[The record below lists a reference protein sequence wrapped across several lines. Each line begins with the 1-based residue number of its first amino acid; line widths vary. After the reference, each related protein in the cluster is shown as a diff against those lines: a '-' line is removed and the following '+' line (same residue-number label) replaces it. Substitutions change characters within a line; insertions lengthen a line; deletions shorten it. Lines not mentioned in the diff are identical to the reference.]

1 MGRTKMSR
9 RVARTDVRT
18 RGESCGVDATRLPRL
33 SDRQGKWLGNGCRQE
48 GAVGRKHRSAGR
60 PPNHARPKGFSAE
73 GLTAVRDQYG
83 GRFGSTTPTLAAE
96 HLAWH
101 DELQADAESHRG
113 DRRWMLVEGQWSRER
128 KQRHRR
134 RCPRKEH
141 FAEIVQR
148 DASVHR
154 RQEERGLEGR
164 LMDLVDDTTG
174 TTVFW
179 KGPDPNGWCL
189 PYVPSLPMRSRLVR
203 TTT

>member
-1 MGRTKMSR
+1 MGIGRKVRWVGNTGARGGHRIKPARRAFPRKVSR
-9 RVARTDVRT
+9 R
-18 RGESCGVDATRLPRL
+18 
-33 SDRQGKWLGNGCRQE
+33 
-48 GAVGRKHRSAGR
+48 
-60 PPNHARPKGFSAE
+60 
-73 GLTAVRDQYG
+73 VRDQYG
-83 GRFGSTTPTLAAE
+83 GPVREHFTPTLAAE

-164 LMDLVDDTTG
+164 LMHLVDDTTG
-174 TTVFW
+174 TTVSG
-179 KGPDPNGWCL
+179 KGLIRMVGVCPTCL
-189 PYVPSLPMRSRLVR
+189 RSLCARGS
-203 TTT
+203 